1 MLMTISPLQYPA
13 RLMEHGP
20 KLPNLY
26 RIDLFKCNDNN
37 FEVIL
42 MILLISARI
51 ILMVVVLIMINR
63 F

>member
-13 RLMEHGP
+13 RLMQHSP

-26 RIDLFKCNDNN
+26 KIDQLKRNYYN
-37 FEVIL
+37 FETIL
-42 MILLISARI
+42 MIVLISAMI
-51 ILMVVVLIMINR
+51 ILMVVLTMINR

>member
-13 RLMEHGP
+13 RLMQHSP

-26 RIDLFKCNDNN
+26 KIDQLKRNYYN
-37 FEVIL
+37 FEMIL
-42 MILLISARI
+42 MIVLISAMI
-51 ILMVVVLIMINR
+51 ILMVALTMINR

>member
-26 RIDLFKCNDNN
+26 KIDQLKRNYYN
-37 FEVIL
+37 FEMIL
-42 MILLISARI
+42 MIALISAMI
-51 ILMVVVLIMINR
+51 ISMVVLIMINK

>member
-13 RLMEHGP
+13 RLMQHSP

-26 RIDLFKCNDNN
+26 KIDQLKQNYYN
-37 FEVIL
+37 FEMIL
-42 MILLISARI
+42 MIVLISAMI
-51 ILMVVVLIMINR
+51 ILMVVLTMINR

>member
-1 MLMTISPLQYPA
+1 MTISPLQYPA

-26 RIDLFKCNDNN
+26 KIDHVKCNYYNL
-37 FEVIL
+37 EVIL
-42 MILLISARI
+42 ISAMI
-51 ILMVVVLIMINR
+51 ISMVVLIMTNR

>member
-13 RLMEHGP
+13 RLMQHCP

-26 RIDLFKCNDNN
+26 KIDQLKRNYYN
-37 FEVIL
+37 FEMIL
-42 MILLISARI
+42 MIALIGAMI
-51 ILMVVVLIMINR
+51 ILMVVLTMINR

>member
-13 RLMEHGP
+13 RLMQHSP

-26 RIDLFKCNDNN
+26 KIDQLKRNYYNL
-37 FEVIL
+37 EVIL
-42 MILLISARI
+42 MIALTCVMI
-51 ILMVVVLIMINR
+51 ILMVVLTMINR

>member
-13 RLMEHGP
+13 RLMQHSP

-26 RIDLFKCNDNN
+26 KIDQLKRNYYN
-37 FEVIL
+37 FEMIL
-42 MILLISARI
+42 MIVLISAMI
-51 ILMVVVLIMINR
+51 ILMVVLTMINR

>member
-13 RLMEHGP
+13 RLMQHSP

-26 RIDLFKCNDNN
+26 KIDQLKRNYYN

-42 MILLISARI
+42 MIALTCVMI
-51 ILMVVVLIMINR
+51 ILMVVLTMINR

>member
-26 RIDLFKCNDNN
+26 KIDQLKRNYYN
-37 FEVIL
+37 FEMIL
-42 MILLISARI
+42 MIVLISAMI
-51 ILMVVVLIMINR
+51 ILMVVLTMINR

>member
-13 RLMEHGP
+13 RLMQHCP

-26 RIDLFKCNDNN
+26 QIDQLQRNYYNLK
-37 FEVIL
+37 VIL
-42 MILLISARI
+42 MIVLISAMI
-51 ILMVVVLIMINR
+51 ILMVVLTMINR